1 RSVTISGN
9 GRGTAPK
16 STAMSTCSDTQILHH
31 QLMRSKRSRVLFV
44 LGVIAIVALCF
55 FILPLRDE
63 PKYQGRYLSDWL
75 KRYAK
80 SAENSAEEAEAV
92 RAVQAIGTNCLPEAL
107 AWIQYEPG
115 WRDWLCNN
123 LPSEITENHYVDVW
137 LARPKVNAEYATFAF
152 WILGTNAASTIPKLE
167 SMLHDPR
174 EETVIQA

>member
-1 RSVTISGN
+1 
-9 GRGTAPK
+9 
-16 STAMSTCSDTQILHH
+16 
-31 QLMRSKRSRVLFV
+31 
-44 LGVIAIVALCF
+44 
-55 FILPLRDE
+55 
-63 PKYQGRYLSDWL
+63 
-75 KRYAK
+75 
-80 SAENSAEEAEAV
+80 
-92 RAVQAIGTNCLPEAL
+92 LPEAL

-174 EETVIQA
+174 EETVIQAIDALGSIGSPALPLLQAALADTNQSCQSRIIKEFHSMVTIGHSNTYLPLIVDALSHKNQMVRDEATNALAQLAPHLLTNAPTQ